1 MEFIG
6 RKEELSILEDEYG
19 KRSSLV
25 IIYGRRRVGKTA
37 LIDNF
42 LRNKVNSIYFLATE
56 ESSPLNLERF
66 SSSVSKLL
74 GIPSAM
80 FQDWESALDAAT
92 KGGKTVV
99 AIDEFQYLA
108 QADPALPS
116 VFQHAWD
123 TILSKRDVM
132 LILCGSF
139 IGMMEK
145 YTLNYSSPL
154 YGMN

>member
-66 SSSVSKLL
+66 SSS
-74 GIPSAM
+74 
-80 FQDWESALDAAT
+80 
-92 KGGKTVV
+92 
-99 AIDEFQYLA
+99 
-108 QADPALPS
+108 
-116 VFQHAWD
+116 
-123 TILSKRDVM
+123 
-132 LILCGSF
+132 
-139 IGMMEK
+139 
-145 YTLNYSSPL
+145 
-154 YGMN
+154 